1 MQPEILRSELTYH
14 SIGRKAKSAPLKKF
28 SNYHFVVKTGTF
40 LLLGSHLLLN
50 DAWFIFTVHQ
60 HYLSEYK
67 VNSAYSEPTGVNCTA
82 PDRL

>member
-40 LLLGSHLLLN
+40 LLLGSHLLLK
-50 DAWFIFTVHQ
+50 DA
-60 HYLSEYK
+60 
-67 VNSAYSEPTGVNCTA
+67 
-82 PDRL
+82 